1 MIDDYWVP
9 VDEPR
14 EAGGDPAGGVRI
26 PLTRREIARTRALA
40 GLAVGVGAVVAFTTY
55 WTPGT
60 TTV

>member
-1 MIDDYWVP
+1 MIDDYWEP
-9 VDEPR
+9 VDQPQGSR
-14 EAGGDPAGGVRI
+14 DPAGGVRI

-40 GLAVGVGAVVAFTTY
+40 GLAIGVVAVVGFTTY